1 MLSGAAS
8 LCFHQSA
15 DFWLH
20 LGGSSTNIAPAA
32 IVDPERLVR
41 ADRGQESAHGIPD
54 DALHEVVV
62 LVQLRNQAAEDVS
75 APAGDMPHLSSE
87 SPPHQ
92 PPPDALPCCSTRCRR
107 SPHHDLEAASSAAP
121 FPRSAW
127 STPVG
132 ASSGPAALRRTLR
145 KPPGHAA

>member
-1 MLSGAAS
+1 MLSGADS

-54 DALHEVVV
+54 DALHEMVV
-62 LVQLRNQAAEDVS
+62 LVQLSNQAAEDVS
-75 APAGDMPHLSSE
+75 APAGRRQMLS
-87 SPPHQ
+87 
-92 PPPDALPCCSTRCRR
+92 R
-107 SPHHDLEAASSAAP
+107 AAP
-121 FPRSAW
+121 RDVVDLRTTTSKQRLLQLPFLAQLGPRLS
-127 STPVG
+127 
-132 ASSGPAALRRTLR
+132 ALRLVLQLFGRL
-145 KPPGHAA
+145 